1 MLTYTHDVCII
12 GAGFVGLTLAGKI
25 LKKDFTSVTLLE
37 NNPDKCFEIKS
48 NNFTIYEPG
57 LADILEPA
65 QFSGRLKVLNTT
77 EEQYF
82 DTVFVCIGT
91 QQVSRDPNGFQN
103 LVNLIASIQDKIKV
117 NGQIFIR
124 STVQLGVTE
133 KIGHF
138 LSVFRPDINVSFAPE
153 RTVEGIALKEL
164 DELPQ
169 ILGLTSNSLEITA
182 KKALQELGFKVITAS
197 NSTSA
202 EFTKLISNSW
212 RDTQFAISN
221 EIALLAELANINPYE
236 VIELCNF
243 NYPRSKIPYPGP
255 VGGPCLSKDTHIL
268 FDSFNDSNKRDSLIF
283 NARLKNENLF
293 KIACK
298 LIRDFQKNSN
308 KKISILFMGA
318 AFKGSPITND
328 IRKGLAENVIL
339 ELSEESYN
347 FSIWDSNLKSNDITH
362 VRADLVDDL
371 KSLRPDIVVFGN
383 NSPVLSSSDLTH
395 YYSSLSADT
404 LFIDFWGITNK
415 LKIDFKHLYVFGR
428 EFKKNS

>member
-25 LKKDFTSVTLLE
+25 LKKDFASVTLLE
-37 NNPDKCFEIKS
+37 NNQDKCFEIKS
-48 NNFTIYEPG
+48 NNFSIYEPG

-65 QFSGRLKVLNTT
+65 QSSGRLKVLTTT

-103 LVNLIASIQDKIKV
+103 LVNLIASIKDKIKV

-138 LSVFRPDINVSFAPE
+138 LSGSRPDINVSFAPE

-182 KKALQELGFKVITAS
+182 KKALQELGFEVITAS

-298 LIRDFQKNSN
+298 VIRDFQKNSN

-339 ELSEESYN
+339 ELSEESFS
-347 FSIWDSNLKSNDITH
+347 FSIWDSNLKSNDITDL
-362 VRADLVDDL
+362 RANLVDDL
-371 KSLRPDIVVFGN
+371 KSLQPDVVVFGN
-383 NSPVLSSSDLTH
+383 NSPVLSSSDLTQ

-415 LKIDFKHLYVFGR
+415 LKINLKHLYVFGR